1 MVFFITMCIPW
12 ESNPQPFALLTQCST
27 TEPQEHS
34 IYVSRYNMHL
44 DIICFN
50 NGGMIFKHI
59 SDILIYI
66 TSVSHTLIYLW
77 RLTSLNKHE
86 HCTFQ
91 NQYKLILL
99 FSKHAL
105 N

>member
-59 SDILIYI
+59 SDISIHYQCFPYI
-66 TSVSHTLIYLW
+66 D
-77 RLTSLNKHE
+77 
-86 HCTFQ
+86 
-91 NQYKLILL
+91 L
-99 FSKHAL
+99 FVAFDFVE
-105 N
+105 